1 MSEGTY
7 IYLIR
12 PRRPR
17 AGFIDSMTAEEAETM
32 DRHFA
37 YLQALRAEN
46 KLVLAGPCLDGAFGV
61 VILRAASDESARALM
76 ANDPAVRA
84 GIMQADLHQFKISL
98 S

>member
-1 MSEGTY
+1 MSDDTF

-12 PRRPR
+12 PRV
-17 AGFIDSMTAEEAETM
+17 GFIDSMTAEEADTM

-37 YLQALRAEN
+37 YLQALQAEN
-46 KLVLAGPCLDGAFGV
+46 RLDLAGPCLDGAFGV
-61 VILRAASDESARALM
+61 VILRAQSDEDARDLM

-84 GIMQADLHQFKISL
+84 GIMQADLHRFKISL